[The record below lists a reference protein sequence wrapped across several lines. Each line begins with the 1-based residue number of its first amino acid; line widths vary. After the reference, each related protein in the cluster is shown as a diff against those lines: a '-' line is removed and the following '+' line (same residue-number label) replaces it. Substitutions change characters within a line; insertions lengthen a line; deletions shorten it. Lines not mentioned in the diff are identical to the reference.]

1 MIPIKTRGEIERM
14 REGGR
19 KLAGVLDQV
28 LRAVKPGV
36 TLKELNQLAGSLI
49 EKRGGKPS
57 FKMVKG
63 YNWATCINI
72 NQGVVHG
79 VPGNY
84 RLRNGDLVSID
95 IGMFYKGLHT
105 DIARTI
111 PVQTKNDIFLKT
123 GEKALKKAIKAT
135 KPGNRVGHI
144 SKAIEKEIKKAGFSP
159 VKALTGHGV
168 GKKLHEDP
176 RIPCFLK
183 GKIERTS
190 ELAPGM
196 TLAIE
201 VIYTQGK
208 PDVVLA
214 SDGWTVKTADRSPAG
229 LFEDTIVVTAKG
241 GRVLTK
247 LN

>member
-1 MIPIKTRGEIERM
+1 MIPVKTAKEIELM

-36 TLKELNQLAGSLI
+36 SLKELDQLAESLI

-84 RLRNGDLVSID
+84 RLRNNDLVSID
-95 IGMFYKGLHT
+95 IGLFYKGLHT
-105 DIARTI
+105 DIARTV
-111 PVQTKNDIFLKT
+111 PVQTKKDIFLKT

-144 SKAIEKEIKKAGFSP
+144 SKAIGKEIKKSGFSP

-176 RIPCFLK
+176 QIPCFLK
-183 GKIERTS
+183 GKIKRTP

-214 SDGWTVKTADRSPAG
+214 DDGWTVKTADGGVAG
-229 LFEDTIVVTAKG
+229 LFEDTVVVTAKG
-241 GRVLTK
+241 GKVLTK

>member
-1 MIPIKTRGEIERM
+1 MISVKTTEEIELM

-19 KLAGVLDQV
+19 KLAWVLDQV
-28 LRAVKPGV
+28 LRAVKPGAS
-36 TLKELNQLAGSLI
+36 LKELDQLAESLI
-49 EKRGGKPS
+49 EKKGGKPS

-84 RLRNGDLVSID
+84 RLRNGDLVSVD
-95 IGMFYKGLHT
+95 IGMFCQGLHT
-105 DIARTI
+105 DMARTV
-111 PVQTKNDIFLKT
+111 PVQTKKDIFLKT

-144 SKAIEKEIKKAGFSP
+144 SKAIGKEIKKAGFSP

-176 RIPCFLK
+176 QIPCFLK
-183 GKIERTS
+183 GKIERTP

-214 SDGWTVKTADRSPAG
+214 DDGWTVKTADGKLAG
-229 LFEDTIVVTAKG
+229 LFEDTVVITAKG
-241 GRVLTK
+241 GKVLTK